1 MATTTTG
8 GRMASSH
15 KSITV
20 LRCKVAMVG
29 DAHVGKSA
37 VKEMFHSG
45 GQHYPKNYVMV
56 RTQDLLARLR
66 VPALFLLQYAY
77 VMHPVCCTL
86 ALGLRLAYAPPT

>member
-1 MATTTTG
+1 
-8 GRMASSH
+8 MASSH

-56 RTQDLLARLR
+56 CISWHNLR
-66 VPALFLLQYAY
+66 I
-77 VMHPVCCTL
+77 
-86 ALGLRLAYAPPT
+86 

>member
-1 MATTTTG
+1 
-8 GRMASSH
+8 MASSH

-56 RTQDLLARLR
+56 CISWRSLR
-66 VPALFLLQYAY
+66 IPSASALI
-77 VMHPVCCTL
+77 
-86 ALGLRLAYAPPT
+86 